1 MRVGSLAVALTLAFI
16 GCVPTAGAQEV
27 EIHNGFVF
35 YAGNYTVDEETF
47 GIYSKGHALED
58 ILKEVP
64 TALDAFH
71 SFESWH
77 TAGGVFTGLSLAAF
91 AVGGIMFAP
100 AVKDEKGVPSSA
112 GIIGIASGGG
122 LLVLGF
128 VFEFI
133 SWSRINSAAELYNKD
148 MEIDDGP
155 ALRFN
160 PIPMPAV
167 AVSGQG
173 ANLALTWR
181 F

>member
-1 MRVGSLAVALTLAFI
+1 MRVGSLAVAVVLALV
-16 GCVPTAGAQEV
+16 CLAPTAKAQEIEV
-27 EIHNGFVF
+27 HNGFIF
-35 YAGNYTVDEETF
+35 YAGKYTVDEETY
-47 GIYSKGHALED
+47 GLYAKGHELENL
-58 ILKEVP
+58 LKEVP
-64 TALDAFH
+64 AALDAFH
-71 SFESWH
+71 SFETWH
-77 TAGGVFTGLSLAAF
+77 TTGGVFTGLSLAAL
-91 AVGGIMFAP
+91 AVGGVMYLP
-100 AVKDEKGVPSSA
+100 GVKDEVPSSA
-112 GIIGIASGGG
+112 GIIGFASGGG

-167 AVSGQG
+167 AVSGDG
-173 ANLALTWR
+173 ANLALTWS

>member
-1 MRVGSLAVALTLAFI
+1 MRVGSLAVALTLVFI
-16 GCVPTAGAQEV
+16 CFAPAAGAQEV

-35 YAGNYTVDEETF
+35 YAGKYTVDEETY
-47 GIYSKGHALED
+47 GLYAKGHELET
-58 ILKEVP
+58 LFKEVP
-64 TALDAFH
+64 AALDAFH
-71 SFESWH
+71 SFETWH
-77 TAGGVFTGLSLAAF
+77 TTGGVFTGLSLAAF

-100 AVKDEKGVPSSA
+100 AVKDEKGVPDSA
-112 GIIGIASGGG
+112 GIIGISAGGG
-122 LLVLGF
+122 LLVLGL

-160 PIPMPAV
+160 PIPLPTL
-167 AVSGQG
+167 AVSDTG
-173 ANLALTWR
+173 ANLALHWR